1 VLPRV
6 LKNAVSIITGKSPT
20 VYQKSVLPNG
30 IRLVTEELPYSQ
42 AVSLG
47 LWLEVGSRDETVTE
61 SGLSHYLEHMAF
73 KGTDRRT
80 AYDIARE
87 IDQLGGAGN
96 AFTTREN
103 TCFHIKVLE
112 DQLPRAV
119 DLIIDLAMHPRYQ
132 LEDVERERTVI
143 LEEIAAQEDNP
154 EELVQVHFARE
165 FWRDC
170 ALGRPILGEAA
181 DISRFSR
188 EDLLAYRRATHR
200 PELIVMAAAGHFD
213 HQRLFDLLG
222 PALAAFENGA
232 PGREREPVATHPGD
246 YLFNRDLEQAHLCL
260 GTKGLPAGDERRF
273 AASLLHVILGGNMS
287 SRLFQVIRE
296 ELGLAYSIYSYLSFF
311 KDTGLL
317 EVCAGVSPKNLFALL
332 EAVNKE
338 LHRLKSTPVKGEELA
353 ASKEYVKSSIILNA
367 EDSEQRMLRLAK
379 NEMNFGHYIPL
390 EDIIAGVEKV
400 TVDEVLELAQ
410 LLFQPDNW
418 GVAALGQVN
427 DDLPFGNF

>member
-1 VLPRV
+1 M
-6 LKNAVSIITGKSPT
+6 GKSPT
-20 VYQKSVLPNG
+20 VYRKSILPNG
-30 IRLVTEELPYSQ
+30 IHLVTEELPYSH

-47 LWLEVGSRDETVTE
+47 LWLEVGSRDEAVTE
-61 SGLSHYLEHMAF
+61 CGLSHFLEHMAF
-73 KGTDRRT
+73 KGTERRT

-112 DQLPRAV
+112 GQLPRAV
-119 DLIIDLAMHPRYQ
+119 DLIIDLAVHPLCRP
-132 LEDVERERTVI
+132 EDVERERTVI

-154 EELVQVHFARE
+154 EDLVQVNFARE
-165 FWRDC
+165 FWRGC

-188 EDLLAYRRATHR
+188 EDLLAYRRATYR
-200 PELIVMAAAGHFD
+200 PEHIVVAAAGNLD
-213 HQRLFDLLG
+213 HPRLYDLLG
-222 PALAAFENGA
+222 PALAGVENGA
-232 PGREREPVATHPGD
+232 PSRDREPADTQPGD
-246 YLFNRDLEQAHLCL
+246 YLFPRDLEQAHLCL
-260 GTKGLPAGDERRF
+260 GTRGLAAGDERRF
-273 AASLLHVILGGNMS
+273 VASLLHVILGGNMS

-317 EVCAGVSPKNLFALL
+317 EVCAGVSPKNLAALL
-332 EAVNKE
+332 EAVNGE
-338 LHRLKSTPVKGEELA
+338 LRRLKSAPIQETELA
-353 ASKEYVKSSIILNA
+353 EAKEYVKSSIILNA

-379 NEMNFGHYIPL
+379 NEINFGHYIPL

-400 TVDEVLELAQ
+400 TRDEVLELAQ
-410 LLFQPDNW
+410 ELLQPDNW
-418 GVAALGQVN
+418 GMAALGPVSA
-427 DDLPFGNF
+427 DLPFGNF

>member
-1 VLPRV
+1 MYR
-6 LKNAVSIITGKSPT
+6 
-20 VYQKSVLPNG
+20 KSVLPNG

-47 LWLEVGSRDETVTE
+47 LWLEVGSRDEAVTE
-61 SGLSHYLEHMAF
+61 GGLTHFLEHMAF
-73 KGTDRRT
+73 KGTNRRS
-80 AYDIARE
+80 AYDIALE

-112 DQLPRAV
+112 GQLPRAV
-119 DLIIDLAMHPRYQ
+119 DLIIDLAIHPICSP
-132 LEDVERERTVI
+132 EDVERERTVI

-154 EELVQVHFARE
+154 EELVQVLFAQE
-165 FWRDC
+165 FWRGC
-170 ALGRPILGEAA
+170 PLGRSILGEAG

-188 EDLLAYRRATHR
+188 EDLLAYREATYR
-200 PELIVMAAAGHFD
+200 PEFIVVAAAGNLD
-213 HQRLFDLLG
+213 HQRLLDLLG
-222 PALAAFENGA
+222 PALGALENGKPA
-232 PGREREPVATHPGD
+232 RERELAVTRPGD
-246 YLFNRDLEQAHLCL
+246 YLFTRNLEQAHLCL
-260 GTKGLPAGDERRF
+260 GARGLPAGDERRYT
-273 AASLLHVILGGNMS
+273 ASLLNVILGGNMS

-317 EVCAGVSPKNLFALL
+317 EICAGVSPKNLPPLL

-338 LHRLKSTPVKGEELA
+338 LRRFKSAPVQEAELA
-353 ASKEYVKSSIILNA
+353 AAKEYVKSSIVLNA

-379 NEMNFGHYIPL
+379 NEINFGHYVPL

-400 TVDEVLELAQ
+400 TGDEILELAREQ
-410 LLFQPDNW
+410 LHADHW
-418 GVAALGQVN
+418 GMAALGLVPG
-427 DDLPFGNF
+427 DLPFGNF